1 MGWTVAIWEFW
12 PCWGVRGLSIRP
24 TRPDD
29 VACHE
34 GLHILAP
41 TTAVLQKKA
50 QAITR
55 KHLEGKLKSARRIG
69 RQMLP
74 GVSRTRVCIRGPG
87 ARATFAQVSSVF
99 SSSSMLQQLKSGLA
113 GKSYDRHGSG
123 PLISI
128 TSKRSM
134 DQDTQWTPISSS
146 VRRTSA
152 CMWPIRNTRRGLGGE
167 RVTTFEA
174 ASEARSL
181 SPLLY
186 RRLFVACHRDGPS
199 QLSVCKVLED
209 PVQYKM
215 EAVSHIRLGLDSH
228 EFFVCKGV
236 LAVQSPEFS
245 RHPRRTAV

>member
-1 MGWTVAIWEFW
+1 MVPHPETGI
-12 PCWGVRGLSIRP
+12 VRS
-24 TRPDD
+24 
-29 VACHE
+29 AAFA
-34 GLHILAP
+34 LHV
-41 TTAVLQKKA
+41 VL
-50 QAITR
+50 R
-55 KHLEGKLKSARRIG
+55 L
-69 RQMLP
+69 
-74 GVSRTRVCIRGPG
+74 
-87 ARATFAQVSSVF
+87 
-99 SSSSMLQQLKSGLA
+99 
-113 GKSYDRHGSG
+113 G

-134 DQDTQWTPISSS
+134 DQETQWTPISSS

-181 SPLLY
+181 SPRLY
-186 RRLFVACHRDGPS
+186 RRLFVACQRDGPS
-199 QLSVCKVLED
+199 QLSVCNVLED

-228 EFFVCKGV
+228 EFFVCKDV

-245 RHPRRTAV
+245 RHPRRTAVRGRLGLRAKGGG

>member
-1 MGWTVAIWEFW
+1 MDLSGQKEAWEILIPQARSSRHATEEAEARDLAEDIIFDAIEEW
-12 PCWGVRGLSIRP
+12 S
-24 TRPDD
+24 
-29 VACHE
+29 
-34 GLHILAP
+34 
-41 TTAVLQKKA
+41 
-50 QAITR
+50 
-55 KHLEGKLKSARRIG
+55 RR
-69 RQMLP
+69 
-74 GVSRTRVCIRGPG
+74 
-87 ARATFAQVSSVF
+87 
-99 SSSSMLQQLKSGLA
+99 
-113 GKSYDRHGSG
+113 KSYDRHGSG

-186 RRLFVACHRDGPS
+186 RRLFVACQRDGPS

>member
-99 SSSSMLQQLKSGLA
+99 SSSSMLPPLVIVALHVDHICR
-113 GKSYDRHGSG
+113 YR
-123 PLISI
+123 PLIFHPAGALASSGSSTQI
-128 TSKRSM
+128 PGGIFQLRAILSTSFFF
-134 DQDTQWTPISSS
+134 ISA
-146 VRRTSA
+146 RT
-152 CMWPIRNTRRGLGGE
+152 GL
-167 RVTTFEA
+167 
-174 ASEARSL
+174 
-181 SPLLY
+181 
-186 RRLFVACHRDGPS
+186 
-199 QLSVCKVLED
+199 
-209 PVQYKM
+209 
-215 EAVSHIRLGLDSH
+215 
-228 EFFVCKGV
+228 
-236 LAVQSPEFS
+236 
-245 RHPRRTAV
+245 

>member
-1 MGWTVAIWEFW
+1 M
-12 PCWGVRGLSIRP
+12 
-24 TRPDD
+24 D
-29 VACHE
+29 
-34 GLHILAP
+34 ILEP

-69 RQMLP
+69 RQTLP

-99 SSSSMLQQLKSGLA
+99 SSSSMLPPLVIVALHVETSGVHATEEAEARDLA
-113 GKSYDRHGSG
+113 EDIILDAIEEWSRRKSYDRHGSG

-186 RRLFVACHRDGPS
+186 RRLFVACQRDGPS

-228 EFFVCKGV
+228 EFFVCKDV